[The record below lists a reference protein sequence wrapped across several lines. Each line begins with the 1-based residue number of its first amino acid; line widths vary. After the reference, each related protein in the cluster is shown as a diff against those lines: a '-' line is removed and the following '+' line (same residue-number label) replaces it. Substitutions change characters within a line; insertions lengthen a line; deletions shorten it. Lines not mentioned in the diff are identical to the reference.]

1 MSLVNYF
8 CDRYDLVLY
17 CIFATMK
24 YKFHSILFFFFIS
37 FAIQAQDR
45 HTIDSLKNQISISKS
60 DTLTVGLLNDLAG
73 EYSEIDR
80 DSAIYYLNQALI
92 FARELDEPKF
102 KARTY
107 NNLGSNYCF
116 KGEYLKAL
124 EYLDL
129 AENIAKEYSYKN
141 YQAYVHYTKSIVFL
155 SIDKLNLANEHAT
168 KALELYQ
175 EMNLLSN
182 VGGIYTL
189 FSTIFGKL
197 DDHQKSLEYAKKSY
211 RIKLQLNDT
220 LGLSAALNNLGT
232 NYYQVNQID
241 SAYLYTQKAIVLN
254 KKYNLQSW
262 LAINY
267 QNLSE
272 YMLEEG
278 KVDSADFYIQ
288 MASEIYQETS
298 HMMNFYNT
306 IEAKAK
312 IALARKDTLAAIGFY
327 ITIIESPKHLE
338 SLNIKVIAYYAL
350 HKIAIARG
358 QYVEAVDYYKSYKLF
373 DDSLKKETNTSLLSV
388 LELQIEYEKHRN
400 LLQLENKEVKLKS
413 QQKNFYL
420 IMMAGLIFLLGLT
433 IYFVYRLQRI
443 KSKAIRIEKQRI
455 EEELDSKKREM
466 TANVMTLLKKNEIL
480 SGISRKLLEIEKG
493 AVKDETKEAISK
505 ISDEV
510 RESKDVELWDEFDVR
525 FRQVHYEFY
534 DNLLQNYPDL
544 SPNEQRMCAFLRMNM
559 ATKDISELTGLDR
572 RTVDNTRYKIRKKLD
587 LDSKTNLISFL
598 SKL

>member
-1 MSLVNYF
+1 
-8 CDRYDLVLY
+8 
-17 CIFATMK
+17 MK
-24 YKFHSILFFFFIS
+24 YKLPGILFIFLFIS
-37 FAIQAQDR
+37 FTIQAQDR
-45 HTIDSLKNQISISKS
+45 YTIDSLKNQIAISNS
-60 DTLTVGLLNDLAG
+60 DTLTVVLLNDLAN
-73 EYSEIDR
+73 EYFEINK
-80 DSAIYYLNQALI
+80 DSAIYYLNQALSI
-92 FARELDEPKF
+92 ARELDEPKF

-129 AENIAKEYSYKN
+129 ADNIVKEYSYKN
-141 YQAYVHYTKSIVFL
+141 YQAYIHYIKTIIFI

-175 EMNLLSN
+175 ELNDLDRIGD
-182 VGGIYTL
+182 VYTN

-197 DDHQKSLEYAKKSY
+197 NDHQKSLEYAKKYYEIS
-211 RIKLQLNDT
+211 RQLNDSIDMS
-220 LGLSAALNNLGT
+220 GAMNNLGT
-232 NYYQVNQID
+232 KFYRLNQID
-241 SAYLYTQKAIVLN
+241 SAYFYIQKAIILN
-254 KKYNLQSW
+254 KKYNIKSW

-267 QNLSE
+267 QNLCE
-272 YMLEEG
+272 WMLKEG
-278 KVDSADFYIQ
+278 KVDSADLYIQ
-288 MASEIYQETS
+288 MASEIYLKTG
-298 HMMNFYNT
+298 HLMYFYHT
-306 IEAKAK
+306 LKTKAM
-312 IALARKDTLAAIGFY
+312 IALARKDTLAAIEY
-327 ITIIESPKHLE
+327 YNTIIESPKHLE
-338 SLNIKVIAYYAL
+338 SLNIKVIAYNAL
-350 HKIAIARG
+350 HEIAIARG
-358 QYVEAVDYYKSYKLF
+358 QYMEAVDYYKSYKLF

-388 LELQIEYEKHRN
+388 LELQMEYEKNRN

-413 QQKNFYL
+413 QRKNFYL

-480 SGISRKLLEIEKG
+480 SGISKKLLEIEEG

-510 RESKDVELWDEFDVR
+510 RKSKDVELWDEFDVR
-525 FRQVHYEFY
+525 FRQVHHEFY
-534 DNLLQNYPDL
+534 DTLLQNYPDL

-559 ATKDISELTGLDR
+559 STKDISELTGLDR
-572 RTVDNTRYKIRKKLD
+572 RTVDNTRYKIRKKMN